1 MGFPEVERGL
11 EESVLKSLFESFIAQ
26 VIVVNLR
33 PPCQRDESLSDMPN

>member
-11 EESVLKSLFESFIAQ
+11 EESFIAQ

-33 PPCQRDESLSDMPN
+33 PPCQSLESLSVMPN